1 MVVTEV
7 QIQAILL
14 ENLQSVGSIMEKAM
28 AGDNKDDFFS
38 CKMGRE
44 KHSFSFCLPG
54 REKTMKK
61 ITLWKKEK
69 T

>member
-1 MVVTEV
+1 MIVTEV

-28 AGDNKDDFFS
+28 AGDNKDDSFS

-44 KHSFSFCLPG
+44 KHSFSFCLLG
-54 REKTMKK
+54 REKHMKK
-61 ITLWKKEK
+61 IILWKKEK